1 VSNLSY
7 QGLTLLFLAMT
18 YGLIVL
24 CASLMGGQV
33 MSVLYV
39 VSGPIATGLFI
50 YLILALLKPERFAR
64 ISTAGFSWL
73 AISGLCGASQATRIA
88 RGARFPGHRTLLDG
102 ILDPHVGRQP
112 VDLRRR
118 RLDRAVHRHQAD

>member
-73 AISGLCGASQATRIA
+73 AISGLCWREPS
-88 RGARFPGHRTLLDG
+88 HS
-102 ILDPHVGRQP
+102 
-112 VDLRRR
+112 
-118 RLDRAVHRHQAD
+118 DRAWRAFSRAPHSPGRYT